1 MTGDGL
7 MTGDIK
13 VAWKQILNQ
22 YILSISI
29 TWYLVKKTLHDEL
42 LIQLLALLLNHL
54 LIQHLVLLLDHTTIQ
69 LLDQLLAH
77 LVAQLLGHLVV
88 A

>member
-1 MTGDGL
+1 

-42 LIQLLALLLNHL
+42 LNQLLA
-54 LIQHLVLLLDHTTIQ
+54 LLLDHTTIQ

-77 LVAQLLGHLVV
+77 LDAQLLGHLVV

>member
-1 MTGDGL
+1 

-42 LIQLLALLLNHL
+42 LIQLLALLL
-54 LIQHLVLLLDHTTIQ
+54 IQHLVLLLDHTTIQ